1 MCIAQTC
8 GLIGQ
13 GRAARWQPDTIEHVT
28 TPSSAPLS
36 HAGFRVFDVLSQTQ
50 AQLQRSAWLGD
61 GLELAVWRNQH
72 DRTGYQQPGHHTV
85 SVYLEGGQD
94 TLYLGESGRG
104 VGAHGAPGRSCVL
117 PAEHESGWVIGEPF
131 RFLHLYL
138 SEQAW
143 GGRVVRLLDA
153 EPRAHTLER
162 RIFAEDPALERWAA
176 QVMAC
181 DWSNP
186 LQRLAAHAASH
197 EALDQLVLA
206 SARPRTRA
214 AAQRPTGGLSAVARR
229 RVLAYIDAQLDTQ
242 AVEPLTVGRLAS
254 LANLSEFHFARMFR
268 VSMGCSVH
276 GWITQRRVALA
287 RHLLTRTRL
296 SLADV
301 ALACGLASASHL
313 NTVVRKHLGV
323 TPLQVRQSVQG

>member
-1 MCIAQTC
+1 M
-8 GLIGQ
+8 GQ
-13 GRAARWQPDTIEHVT
+13 GQTDSWQLDTIEHVI
-28 TPSSAPLS
+28 TPSSSPLP
-36 HAGFRVFDVLSQTQ
+36 HAGVRVFDVLSQTQ

-61 GLELAVWRNQH
+61 GLQLAVWRNQH

-94 TLYLGESGRG
+94 TRYLGESGLG

-117 PAEHESGWVIGEPF
+117 PAEHESGWVIGQPF

-138 SEQAW
+138 SDQAW
-143 GGRVVRLLDA
+143 GERVVRMLDA

-162 RIFAEDPALERWAA
+162 RIFAEDPALACWAA

-186 LQRLAAHAASH
+186 LQRLAVHAASH
-197 EALDQLVLA
+197 DALDQLVLA

-214 AAQRPTGGLSAVARR
+214 AAQRPTGGLSAPARR
-229 RVLAYIDAQLDTQ
+229 RVLAYIESQLDSQ
-242 AVEPLTVGRLAS
+242 ALEPLTVGRLAA

-276 GWITQRRVALA
+276 DWITQRRVALA
-287 RHLLTRTRL
+287 RHLLIRTHL

-301 ALACGLASASHL
+301 ALACGLASPSHL
-313 NTVVRKHLGV
+313 NTVVRKHLGA
-323 TPLQVRQSVQG
+323 TPLQVRLSGQR

>member
-1 MCIAQTC
+1 MTSPA
-8 GLIGQ
+8 
-13 GRAARWQPDTIEHVT
+13 
-28 TPSSAPLS
+28 SSSQLPT
-36 HAGFRVFDVLSQTQ
+36 GFRVFNVLSQTQ

-61 GLELAVWRNQH
+61 GLQLAVWRNQH

-94 TLYLGESGRG
+94 TRYLGEPGRG

-117 PAEHESGWVIGEPF
+117 PAEHESGWEIGQPF
-131 RFLHLYL
+131 RFVHLYL
-138 SEQAW
+138 NSQAW
-143 GGRVVRLLDA
+143 AERVVRLLDA

-162 RIFAEDPALERWAA
+162 RIFAEDPVLARWAS

-181 DWSNP
+181 DWDQP
-186 LQRLAAHAASH
+186 LQRLAAQAASH

-206 SARPRTRA
+206 SARPHARA
-214 AAQRPTGGLSAVARR
+214 AALRPTGGLSAPVRR
-229 RVLAYIDAQLDTQ
+229 RVLAYIESQLDTQ
-242 AVEPLTVGRLAS
+242 ALEPLTVGRLAD

-276 GWITQRRVALA
+276 AWITQRRVALA
-287 RHLLTRTRL
+287 RQLLTRTRVP
-296 SLADV
+296 LADV

-313 NTVVRKHLGV
+313 NAMLRKQLGA
-323 TPLQVRQSVQG
+323 TPQQVRLSVQG

>member
-1 MCIAQTC
+1 
-8 GLIGQ
+8 
-13 GRAARWQPDTIEHVT
+13 
-28 TPSSAPLS
+28 
-36 HAGFRVFDVLSQTQ
+36 
-50 AQLQRSAWLGD
+50 
-61 GLELAVWRNQH
+61 VWRNQH

-94 TLYLGESGRG
+94 TRYLGESGLG

-117 PAEHESGWVIGEPF
+117 PAEHESGWVICEPF

-143 GGRVVRLLDA
+143 GERVVRLLDA

-162 RIFAEDPALERWAA
+162 RIFAEDPALVRWAA

-186 LQRLAAHAASH
+186 LQRLVAHAASH

-206 SARPRTRA
+206 SAPSADTCGGPAPDRWAVGTGSA
-214 AAQRPTGGLSAVARR
+214 AGVGLHRVTAGYPGCGTSDRWAVG
-229 RVLAYIDAQLDTQ
+229 L
-242 AVEPLTVGRLAS
+242 VGQSVGIFISPACS
-254 LANLSEFHFARMFR
+254 GCP
-268 VSMGCSVH
+268 MGCSVH

-313 NTVVRKHLGV
+313 NTVVHKHLGV